1 MANIAK
7 PQGFVPIRYK
17 NGSPW
22 NGMATPYYIPSSD
35 SNAYNIGDAV
45 KSVSGGDSNGICQIT
60 LDSAGT
66 ATERGVI
73 VGVLPVPPLNNSQQA
88 VTLSLEVENVPATK
102 TRAYY
107 VLVADDPNIIYA
119 LQDDGLT
126 ALTTTACN
134 KNASFTY
141 AAANANSPNSQSV
154 LLSSS
159 LATTQSLNL
168 KVMGLVQA
176 QNNAIGANAIWQVI
190 FNQHE
195 LGGPNTIGA

>member
-17 NGSPW
+17 NGNPW
-22 NGMATPYYIPSSD
+22 NGMATPYYIPSGD
-35 SNAYNIGDAV
+35 TNAYNIGDAV
-45 KSVSGGDSNGICQIT
+45 KSIVGGDSNGICQIT

-88 VTLSLEVENVPATK
+88 TTLALESENVPATK

-107 VLVADDPNIIYA
+107 VLVCDDPDVIYS

-126 ALTTTACN
+126 TLSTTACN

-141 AAANANSPNSQSV
+141 AANNANSPNSQSV
-154 LLSSS
+154 LNSSS

-176 QNNAIGANAIWQVI
+176 QNNAIGANAYWQVI

-195 LGGPNTIGA
+195 LGGSNTIGA